1 MSGNRLFYG
10 WIIVGFTFIV
20 QFVTIGLCYYAFSV
34 YLKPLS
40 ENLGVDRFE
49 ISLALSI
56 QVIVVGLLSPVA
68 GRLFAQK
75 PLKPLLFLGAG
86 CLATS
91 FLGLSQI
98 TSLWQLY
105 VLFGGLAGI
114 GMVFLGIIPC
124 NLLLANW
131 FDKHRGTAMGVS
143 QFGITISA
151 TVLIPGVTW
160 IILSYG
166 WAMSFAVSG
175 IGAILILIPL
185 ITFFAVKTP
194 AERGE
199 HPDGI
204 RPVTSASTPEPTA
217 DWTFTRAIRER
228 DIWAITFTVGPCY
241 MSIAAIVLSMPSH
254 LTDLGFS
261 AMDAGFAI
269 AMTTL
274 MGAIAKPVMGK
285 LSDHMNKKL
294 VMAIAIG
301 LQATGL
307 FLLLSATDYQA
318 VLIAGFLFGFGYGG
332 VAPLW
337 GVLLATRYGR
347 ASFAQI
353 MGANM
358 PMLTPFNITGLPFAT
373 FIYGLYGSYV
383 PAYATLLGG
392 YVIAAISLALFRMTP
407 RPQNT
412 VSQA

>member
-1 MSGNRLFYG
+1 
-10 WIIVGFTFIV
+10 
-20 QFVTIGLCYYAFSV
+20 
-34 YLKPLS
+34 
-40 ENLGVDRFE
+40 
-49 ISLALSI
+49 
-56 QVIVVGLLSPVA
+56 
-68 GRLFAQK
+68 
-75 PLKPLLFLGAG
+75 
-86 CLATS
+86 
-91 FLGLSQI
+91 
-98 TSLWQLY
+98 
-105 VLFGGLAGI
+105 
-114 GMVFLGIIPC
+114 
-124 NLLLANW
+124 
-131 FDKHRGTAMGVS
+131 
-143 QFGITISA
+143 
-151 TVLIPGVTW
+151 
-160 IILSYG
+160 
-166 WAMSFAVSG
+166 
-175 IGAILILIPL
+175 
-185 ITFFAVKTP
+185 
-194 AERGE
+194 
-199 HPDGI
+199 
-204 RPVTSASTPEPTA
+204 
-217 DWTFTRAIRER
+217 
-228 DIWAITFTVGPCY
+228 

-261 AMDAGFAI
+261 AMDASFAI

-337 GVLLATRYGR
+337 GVLLATRYGP

-392 YVIAAISLALFRMTP
+392 YVIAAISLALFHMTP

-412 VSQA
+412 VTQA